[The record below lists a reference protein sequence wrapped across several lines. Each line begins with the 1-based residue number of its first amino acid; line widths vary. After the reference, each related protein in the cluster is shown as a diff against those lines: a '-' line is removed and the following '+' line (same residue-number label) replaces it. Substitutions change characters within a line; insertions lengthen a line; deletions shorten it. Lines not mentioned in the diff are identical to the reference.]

1 MKKYSRREF
10 LKGLGVTSLGLPL
23 LGIEPKLDMLQS
35 VDDPLKAYEY
45 RGWEELYRQM
55 WGWDKVVRTTHS
67 TNCTGSCGWN
77 VQIKNGIAVR
87 SEQSADFPDP
97 EYNPRG
103 CQKGASYE
111 RYVYGPQ
118 RVKYPLKRVGERGEG
133 KWERISWDEAYDMIA
148 DKFLDIAEKDG
159 TDHVFLFSP
168 IPAMSMVSAGAGFRF
183 GSLSG
188 SVVGS
193 FYDWYCDLPPGE
205 PMIWGYMTETCESWD
220 WTNSRYIILWGANA
234 VESRIPD
241 AHFLTEA
248 RYKGAK
254 IVVISPDYNPTCLKA
269 DQFVPIEDGT
279 DAALGLAMAQ
289 VIISEKLYD
298 TAYIK
303 EQTDL
308 PFLVF
313 KNTGK
318 YLRQRDLDPAGS
330 EEVFYRW
337 DLGAGAAKAIVDKH
351 SLALNGANL
360 ALEGE
365 FQVKLASGKQAAV
378 TTVFELLKK
387 KLNADHRPQQAEDI
401 CKVSAQVITQLARE
415 FAAAKPAM
423 IIEGAGTNHW
433 YHNDLNNRAQ
443 MLLPI
448 LTGNVGKN
456 GGGFNHYVG
465 QEGLKV
471 PKMNEWFWPV
481 KTKWQNTTLW
491 TYYHTTGK
499 KTRGVEKGWM
509 PLYPEK
515 GDSNKMMII
524 WRGNFLNQAKGQEAI
539 LKEIWPKQEL
549 IVDFNYRMDTTAL
562 YSDLVL
568 PAASYF
574 EKFDLNTTD
583 MHEYVHSFN
592 EAIKPLWE
600 SKPDF
605 EIWKGLVQRIT
616 AKAKSRGMTQLAD
629 LYERWAANGDTP
641 EKVVQWAFDNDPMTK
656 GYTVEQ
662 VKKQPL
668 RLKRY
673 AGVTNDSRLGES
685 GFKVNRM
692 AFTPFKE
699 HTEHREPWPTLTGR
713 QQIYL
718 DHDVF
723 LEEKEQLPT
732 YKSPVSGKYPLRYLS
747 PHGRWSIHSTWRDL
761 DWMLQLQRGGPI
773 IELNPVDAKERG
785 IADNDWVV
793 MFNEHGESRLRAKL
807 TYRLRPG
814 TVMVYHGWERYTF
827 GEGSGNWQAVTTV
840 RVKPTQ
846 EVNYGHL
853 KFKLNY
859 WGPTGNNRDTLLDV
873 KKA

>member
-168 IPAMSMVSAGAGFRF
+168 IPAMSWLSAGSGYRF
-183 GSLSG
+183 GSLTG

-205 PMIWGYMTETCESWD
+205 PMTWGYMTETCESWD
-220 WTNSRYIILWGANA
+220 WANSRYIILWGANA

-254 IVVISPDYNPTCLKA
+254 IVVISPDHNPTCIKA

-289 VIISEKLYD
+289 VIVSQKLYD
-298 TAYIK
+298 AAYIK
-303 EQTDL
+303 VQTDL

-313 KNTGK
+313 KDTGK
-318 YLRQRDLDPAGS
+318 FVRQRDIDPAGS
-330 EEVFYRW
+330 EEIFYRW
-337 DLGAGAAKAIVDKH
+337 DVTDGVAKAVGKH
-351 SLALNGANL
+351 SLALNGENP

-365 FQVKLASGKQAAV
+365 YQIQLANGKQAAV
-378 TTVFELLKK
+378 TTIFELLKK
-387 KLNADHRPQQAEDI
+387 KLNSDHRPEQAEKI
-401 CKVSAQVITQLARE
+401 CHVSAQIITQLARE
-415 FAAAKPAM
+415 FATAKPAM

-433 YHNDLNNRAQ
+433 YHNDLINRAQ

-448 LTGNVGKN
+448 LTGGVGKN

-471 PKMNEWFWPV
+471 NTMSKWFWPE
-481 KTKWQNTTLW
+481 KPRWQNTTLW
-491 TYYHTTGK
+491 THYHTTGK
-499 KTRGVEKGWM
+499 KTRGIEKGWM
-509 PLYPEK
+509 PLYPQK

-605 EIWKGLVQRIT
+605 EIWRGLAQRISV
-616 AKAKSRGMTQLAD
+616 KAKSRGMTQLAT
-629 LYERWAANGDTP
+629 LYDRWVSQGDTA
-641 EKVVQWAFDNDPMTK
+641 EKVAQWAFDNDPLTK

-668 RLKRY
+668 RLKRH
-673 AGVTNDSRLGES
+673 AGVTNESRLGE
-685 GFKVNRM
+685 GEFKANRM
-692 AFTPFKE
+692 AYTPFKE
-699 HTEHREPWPTLTGR
+699 HTDHHEPWPTLTGR
-713 QQIYL
+713 QQIYF
-718 DHDVF
+718 DHEVF